1 MPVSLKAAKSA
12 RVQLLA
18 GVEDLGM
25 DSHRCVRTAARS
37 TDEFIGPFIWQSC
50 ARGYCLSHK
59 ALLLRT
65 AASVHV
71 YDSIDVIDIKPIA
84 INMCSVF

>member
-59 ALLLRT
+59 ADATTFEDRCEC
-65 AASVHV
+65 ACVR
-71 YDSIDVIDIKPIA
+71 
-84 INMCSVF
+84 